1 MMGSSTPKTTEPPD
15 GWDEKAAYIE
25 QCLLNNSIRYRRLKQ
40 SGAPMK
46 PLGVSVAVTGR
57 CNSHCIMCSIWKI
70 AKENPGL
77 IEQEMTIDEIL
88 GYLSGPCMQNLV
100 EVDLTG
106 GEPYLRDDLEELV
119 YKISDLKLK
128 YGILEKLQTII
139 IPSNGYLTDKI
150 LSTLKR
156 ILERLKG
163 KGIDIVPVSSLD
175 GIGRTHDIIRGT
187 RGAYEKQ
194 KATIDGMIELRKTY
208 SDFFFPMLK
217 STIMHANVD
226 ELEELFRFASQRQ
239 MFPIISSVII
249 SKKRFRNDRYRSQ
262 LELTVE
268 DQAKI
273 ASFYA
278 DEKKDLDF
286 YYKKIFESIIS
297 GVKQWTCTALFDY
310 VFIDYD
316 RKVYPCPI
324 QDACVGDLGNSTMT
338 EILTSQ
344 RAADIRKN
352 VGNMELC
359 RQCTEPGSVR
369 YSQIMEGAA
378 MLDFIKAKGRKHYQE
393 MIFDRGLHKLLEG

>member
-1 MMGSSTPKTTEPPD
+1 MMGTSDQKTRELPG
-15 GWDEKAAYIE
+15 GWDDEQAAYIE
-25 QCLLNNSIRYRRLKQ
+25 KCLLDNSIRYQRMKQ

-46 PLGVSVAVTGR
+46 PLGVSIAVTGR

-70 AKENPGL
+70 GKERPDL
-77 IEQEMTIDEIL
+77 IKQEMTVDEIL
-88 GYLSGPCMQNLV
+88 MYLSGPWMQNLV
-100 EVDLTG
+100 EIDLTG
-106 GEPYLRDDLEELV
+106 GEPYLRDDLEEII
-119 YKISDLKLK
+119 YKIRDLKLK
-128 YGILEKLQTII
+128 HGLLKKLQTII
-139 IPSNGYLTDKI
+139 VPSNGFLTDKI
-150 LSTLKR
+150 LAALER
-156 ILERLKG
+156 ILAGLKG
-163 KGIDIVPVSSLD
+163 TGIDFVPVSSLD
-175 GIGRTHDIIRGT
+175 GVGRTHDIIRGT
-187 RGAYEKQ
+187 QGAFEKQ
-194 KATIDGMIELRKTY
+194 KATIDGMMELRKTY

-249 SKKRFRNDRYRSQ
+249 SKKRFRNDKYRSQ
-262 LELTVE
+262 LELTPE

-273 ASFYA
+273 AAFYA

-324 QDACVGDLGNSTMT
+324 QDACVGDLRYSTIT
-338 EILTSQ
+338 EILTSE
-344 RAADIRKN
+344 RAADIRKE

-369 YSQIMEGAA
+369 YSQVMEGAA
-378 MLDFIKAKGRKHYQE
+378 MLEFIKGKGRQYYKE
-393 MIFDRGLHKLLEG
+393 MIFDRGLHKLLD